1 MKRTAFLIAL
11 IFCLNSLGSFAQT
24 IDPDSIELVKKQLTS
39 VKKNIYKFML
49 KRRINNLLQNHN
61 ELVLFNTRPNEFD
74 IVHSEQEN
82 KIL

>member
-1 MKRTAFLIAL
+1 
-11 IFCLNSLGSFAQT
+11 
-24 IDPDSIELVKKQLTS
+24 
-39 VKKNIYKFML
+39 ML